1 MLFAFY
7 AFRTLPLTQVYALI
21 FSAPLIITILAIP
34 VLGEQVKLFR
44 WLAVIIGF
52 SGVIVVLGTQPGSLG
67 AGHVAGILCACC
79 SASTAVVTRKIGSS
93 ESTLTLIVYPLLINL
108 TVCGLAMTQVY
119 KPMPGIVLLG
129 MCSIGLLAV
138 MGQSLLIYAYR
149 TAPAQYIA
157 PFQYSQMIW
166 AVVFGMLFFAETPQ
180 TNVLAGAAI
189 IIASGILIVLRE
201 MRVSS
206 NKPILNT
213 RNFRSV
219 SGPQAFSKESDQ
231 KESEQRKSEES
242 DQAN

>member
-1 MLFAFY
+1 
-7 AFRTLPLTQVYALI
+7 
-21 FSAPLIITILAIP
+21 
-34 VLGEQVKLFR
+34 
-44 WLAVIIGF
+44 
-52 SGVIVVLGTQPGSLG
+52 
-67 AGHVAGILCACC
+67 
-79 SASTAVVTRKIGSS
+79 
-93 ESTLTLIVYPLLINL
+93 
-108 TVCGLAMTQVY
+108 MTQVY

-149 TAPAQYIA
+149 TSPAQYIA

-166 AVVFGMLFFAETPQ
+166 AVVFGIVFFAETPQ

-201 MRVSS
+201 LRVSA

-219 SGPQAFSKESDQ
+219 SGPQVFSRESDRKESTGRNT
-231 KESEQRKSEES
+231 ETS
-242 DQAN
+242 DQAD